1 MRRTHGDF
9 LTRELFLRSAS
20 MSYDVERHTGTLS
33 EALRHVNKSA
43 VSDVLDLPLS
53 VLYTDWYSFP
63 RFFEAIGDLA

>member
-20 MSYDVERHTGTLS
+20 MSYDVERHTGTIS
-33 EALRHVNKSA
+33 EALRHVNKPA

-53 VLYTDWYSFP
+53 VL
-63 RFFEAIGDLA
+63 